1 MKSGESTGNEIS
13 HETTINSE
21 QGVGQ
26 VTLQYI
32 QKVLYFYRYFQI
44 SNGLFDNLYTFVSV
58 SVPSSNLRLPF
69 VPLILFF
76 SSLKVLRD
84 LSVFIFE
91 FIFEIGRESPTKRKA
106 YFEIANQF
114 CKVKMHFILR
124 VEIFNISFFFASLFL
139 LTYESGMN
147 IKRCLMKNN

>member
-21 QGVGQ
+21 LGVGQ
-26 VTLQYI
+26 LTQYI

-58 SVPSSNLRLPF
+58 SVPLSNLRLPF

-76 SSLKVLRD
+76 SSLKVVLD

-91 FIFEIGRESPTKRKA
+91 FIFEIGRESPS
-106 YFEIANQF
+106 
-114 CKVKMHFILR
+114 KVKMHFILR
-124 VEIFNISFFFASLFL
+124 VEYLVFLASLFL
-139 LTYESGMN
+139 LTYENGIN